1 MRLLLPYG
9 ASADADIAALADEIL
24 TAQAGGDVQAWIDGT
39 LTERAG
45 QSAPDFYITAL
56 AARGGYDLSR
66 YAEKLSGVIP
76 ALGAA
81 DSAASK
87 ERCALAWIAS
97 SGSVPAECTALL
109 NQNAEALGIMSRVFG
124 LHLVNNGVS
133 SQKYSA
139 RYLCDYLLS
148 QQCADGG
155 WALNSPYGDPDV
167 TAMVMQAMA
176 PYRDDGTV
184 SPALER
190 GIAFLSE
197 KQLETGAYKSYG
209 TENAESTAQV
219 WIALSALGI
228 DAMHDARFQKNGHTV
243 LDGIMQ
249 FRLGP
254 GSYAHIIG
262 GSESGLAVQQICT
275 AYIAAGLSHP
285 VYLLRGEPPA
295 LPQITQTTAAAV
307 TAVTTATTAA
317 GSSVPHVTQPNAT
330 LPLSTAPAG
339 TGSALT
345 ETASGTSGTE
355 TAPAGT
361 ETDTTAAATGTD
373 AAVTDTETTAFV
385 TGSSYKTLDTEL
397 LTTAPPDTPEPQE
410 KYPYRLPMTAG
421 AGVLFAGIAV
431 ICFVRGKRSPKTY
444 LTLAAGCGIVI
455 AAVWLIRFDTPEGYY
470 QTETKGGG
478 TVTMEIRCDVICG
491 LPGSEIFPADGVMM
505 QNTEFTITEGENALT
520 LLYDAVKAN
529 RLQIEVDG
537 ISGDVVETAYVRG
550 IGSLYELMF
559 GDLSGWTYTV
569 NGERPP
575 VGCGAYTLHDGD
587 RVAWLYTVNL

>member
-1 MRLLLPYG
+1 MRLLLPYD
-9 ASADADIAALADEIL
+9 ASADADIAALAEEIL
-24 TAQAGGDVQAWIDGT
+24 TAQADGDVQAWIDGA

-56 AARGGYDLSR
+56 ASQGGYDLSR

-81 DSAASK
+81 ESAASK
-87 ERCALAWIAS
+87 ERCALAWIAA
-97 SGSVPAECTALL
+97 SGTVPAECTALL
-109 NQNAEALGIMSRVFG
+109 DQNAEALGIMSRVFG

-139 RYLCDYLLS
+139 RHLCDYLLS

-176 PYRDDGTV
+176 PYRADGTV

-249 FRLGP
+249 FRLGA

-295 LPQITQTTAAAV
+295 LPQIAQTTEAAVTTVTTAAAGS
-307 TAVTTATTAA
+307 TAA

-339 TGSALT
+339 TGSTLT
-345 ETASGTSGTE
+345 ETAAGMTE
-355 TAPAGT
+355 TASAQA
-361 ETDTTAAATGTD
+361 ESSTAASDTGTTVID
-373 AAVTDTETTAFV
+373 TDTTAFV

-397 LTTAPPDTPEPQE
+397 LTTAPPDTPEPQK

-421 AGVLFAGIAV
+421 AGMLFAGIAV
-431 ICFVRGKRSPKTY
+431 ICFLRGKRSPKTY

-491 LPGSEIFPADGVMM
+491 LPGSEKFPADGVMM
-505 QNTEFTITEGENALT
+505 QNTEFSIAEGENALT

>member
-1 MRLLLPYG
+1 MRLLLPYD
-9 ASADADIAALADEIL
+9 ASADADIAALAEEIL
-24 TAQAGGDVQAWIDGT
+24 TAQAGGDVQAWIDGA

-56 AARGGYDLSR
+56 ASQGGYDLSR

-81 DSAASK
+81 ESAASK
-87 ERCALAWIAS
+87 ERCALAWIAA
-97 SGSVPAECTALL
+97 SGTVPAECTALL
-109 NQNAEALGIMSRVFG
+109 DQNAEALGIMSRVFG

-176 PYRDDGTV
+176 PYRADGTV

-228 DAMHDARFQKNGHTV
+228 DAAHDARFQKNGHTV

-249 FRLGP
+249 FRLGA

-295 LPQITQTTAAAV
+295 LPQIAQTTEAAV
-307 TAVTTATTAA
+307 TTVTEAAAASTAA

-339 TGSALT
+339 TGSTLT
-345 ETASGTSGTE
+345 ETAASMTE
-355 TAPAGT
+355 TASAQAESSAT
-361 ETDTTAAATGTD
+361 VSDTGTT
-373 AAVTDTETTAFV
+373 VIYTDTTAFV

-397 LTTAPPDTPEPQE
+397 LTTAPPDIRQPQK

-421 AGVLFAGIAV
+421 AGMLFAGIAV
-431 ICFVRGKRSPKTY
+431 ICFLRGKRSPKTY

-491 LPGSEIFPADGVMM
+491 LPGSEKFPADGVMM
-505 QNTEFTITEGENALT
+505 QNTEFSIAEGENALT

>member
-1 MRLLLPYG
+1 MRLLLPYD
-9 ASADADIAALADEIL
+9 ASADADIAALAEEIL
-24 TAQAGGDVQAWIDGT
+24 TAQAGGDVQAWIDGA

-56 AARGGYDLSR
+56 ASQGGYDLSR

-81 DSAASK
+81 ESAASK
-87 ERCALAWIAS
+87 ERCALAWIAA
-97 SGSVPAECTALL
+97 SGTVPAECTALL
-109 NQNAEALGIMSRVFG
+109 DQNAEALGIMSRVFG

-176 PYRDDGTV
+176 PYRADGTV

-228 DAMHDARFQKNGHTV
+228 DAAHDARFQKNGHTV

-249 FRLGP
+249 FRLGA

-295 LPQITQTTAAAV
+295 LPQIAQTTEAAVTTVTAAA
-307 TAVTTATTAA
+307 AASTAA

-339 TGSALT
+339 TGSTLT
-345 ETASGTSGTE
+345 ETAASMTE
-355 TAPAGT
+355 TASAQA
-361 ETDTTAAATGTD
+361 ESSATASDTGTT
-373 AAVTDTETTAFV
+373 VIYTDTTAFV

-397 LTTAPPDTPEPQE
+397 LTTAPPDIRQPQK

-421 AGVLFAGIAV
+421 AGMLFAGIAA
-431 ICFVRGKRSPKTY
+431 ICFLRGKRSPKTY

-491 LPGSEIFPADGVMM
+491 LPGSEKFPADGVMM
-505 QNTEFTITEGENALT
+505 QNTEFSIAEGENALT